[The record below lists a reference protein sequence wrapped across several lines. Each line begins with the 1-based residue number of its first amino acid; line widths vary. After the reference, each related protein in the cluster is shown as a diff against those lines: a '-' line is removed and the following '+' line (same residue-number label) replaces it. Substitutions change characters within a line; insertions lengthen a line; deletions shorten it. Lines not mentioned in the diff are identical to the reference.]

1 MNKECPVMR
10 VRLEKQVHLE
20 HQEKMLSAFL
30 ELMVNLVPLVNL
42 VKMEKK
48 ENLDLL
54 VPLVAVVLTKLSSMA
69 NVLRHYSIKLDSSRR
84 GSLNVA
90 MDIIKGM
97 LNLMIW

>member
-1 MNKECPVMR
+1 
-10 VRLEKQVHLE
+10 
-20 HQEKMLSAFL
+20 
-30 ELMVNLVPLVNL
+30 MVNLVPLVNL

-54 VPLVAVVLTKLSSMA
+54 VLLVAVVLTKLSSMA
-69 NVLRHYSIKLDSSRR
+69 SALRHFSTKLDYSRKE
-84 GSLNVA
+84 SLSVA